1 VDVRGGRVERG
12 LAVRVAVGG
21 TSGVNSGATGVT
33 ATTVGTYCSYRTP
46 GEGSASGR
54 AVTTG
59 IGVVVGVGLGT
70 GGAVRATAVTPGGA
84 GAPGGTTGAAAGATG
99 VEVGAGSAGMKASV
113 GTGTGV
119 AMRATVCRVDRQVG
133 RSRTAAPAIKA
144 NPKSR
149 FKRAESYRRAF
160 SSRHLTSPSTSTAR

>member
-1 VDVRGGRVERG
+1 VDVLGGRVERG
-12 LAVRVAVGG
+12 LTARVEIGV
-21 TSGVNSGATGVT
+21 TSGVTSGETGVT

-59 IGVVVGVGLGT
+59 IGVVVGVGLGI
-70 GGAVRATAVTPGGA
+70 GGAAGATAVTLRGV
-84 GAPGGTTGAAAGATG
+84 GAPGGTAGAATGAAG
-99 VEVGAGSAGMKASV
+99 VEVGAGSAGMNTSV

-133 RSRTAAPAIKA
+133 RSRTPAPAIKA
-144 NPKSR
+144 NPKKR
-149 FKRAESYRRAF
+149 FKRAESYRRV
-160 SSRHLTSPSTSTAR
+160 SSSPPSHFAVDQ